1 MSSFSRCWGWWW
13 WWWWRWW
20 LSWRCVR
27 GDRLGRPGAD
37 HRLGDSVNMTRFHL
51 LWTLI
56 AIMMIIKKLLQSTA
70 FLWWQCWGWDIFLCL
85 NRYLPSAGHSDEQA
99 EVTGSLLPPVI
110 EACNLPPFVIEAAQ
124 AWGPGWRPQRHRPK
138 NSQCTHFF
146 CIQTFY
152 IDQKQKFRGNK
163 GYFYIFLTVSAG
175 HTLGTKTRPNWAR

>member
-1 MSSFSRCWGWWW
+1 MILWWLSWSSLSRCCC
-13 WWWWRWW
+13 WWWWRWRRW
-20 LSWRCVR
+20 WFSWRCVR

-51 LWTLI
+51 LWTVI
-56 AIMMIIKKLLQSTA
+56 VIMMIIKKLVQDWA
-70 FLWWQCWGWDIFLCL
+70 FLWWQCWGWDTFLCL

-138 NSQCTHFF
+138 NSQCTQFF
-146 CIQTFY
+146 CIQSF
-152 IDQKQKFRGNK
+152 IDQEQNMCNFE
-163 GYFYIFLTVSAG
+163 ISITVSSGHIVAG
-175 HTLGTKTRPNWAR
+175 T